1 VISSFEDHNGRRGC
15 NVILETFFEGRKRDE
30 IAQRVGISANTY
42 DNHLKAALRSVRHLL
57 TQDADMFTDVDRSRW
72 CDLIEELRE
81 RYRAARLRH
90 ASGKTGERSTS
101 EGDRGKTAGDG
112 SNSVGGARKTDG
124 DAGSTRVHRSNVRHD
139 RGNVGSHPD

>member
-81 RYRAARLRH
+81 RYQAARLRR
-90 ASGKTGERSTS
+90 ASGKTGERSNSEGDRSNS

-112 SNSVGGARKTDG
+112 SKSVGDARKTDG
-124 DAGSTRVHRSNVRHD
+124 DAGSA
-139 RGNVGSHPD
+139 